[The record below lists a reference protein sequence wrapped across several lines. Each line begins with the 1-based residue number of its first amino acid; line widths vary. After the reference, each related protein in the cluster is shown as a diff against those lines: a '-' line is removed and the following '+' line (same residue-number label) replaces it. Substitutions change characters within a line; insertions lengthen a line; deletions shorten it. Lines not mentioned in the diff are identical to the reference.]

1 MIIPSCNDYW
11 IFEKNPYF
19 WKTKE
24 KYWKMEIIAPAKR
37 LGLRFLLW
45 YQKSKKP
52 GKSGEVSKE
61 IKEVNINSSSI
72 LFINIGVT
80 DFPCKPILECLLPF
94 NTFKG
99 ISTLIKRKF
108 ILLTITLLPT
118 LKIKV
123 IKKLHWNNRLYKLYF
138 FSWY

>member
-1 MIIPSCNDYW
+1 
-11 IFEKNPYF
+11 
-19 WKTKE
+19 
-24 KYWKMEIIAPAKR
+24 MEIIAPAKR

-45 YQKSKKP
+45 YQKSKKT

-61 IKEVNINSSSI
+61 IKEININSWSI
-72 LFINIGVT
+72 LFISIGVI

-99 ISTLIKRKF
+99 ISTLTKRKF

-123 IKKLHWNNRLYKLYF
+123 INSLK
-138 FSWY
+138 